1 MPSFLAF
8 VVATLAAWIV
18 RGALPAAGGML
29 LPSLLAGIFWLVAFY
44 FVRRWFTELR
54 PDV

>member
-1 MPSFLAF
+1 MPSFMAF

-18 RGALPAAGGML
+18 YGALPAPAGAI
-29 LPSLLAGIFWLVAFY
+29 LPTMISGLFWILVFY
-44 FVRRWFTELR
+44 FVRRWFSELR